1 MKYFLNYRTLTAI
14 AFFGLLALGVVCC
27 KRQSEQ
33 LKETI
38 LEGTATFYV
47 DESILPIVE
56 EELAVFQS
64 EYKAKINLVAKPESE
79 VVNALLSDKTA
90 VVILSRNLS
99 ETEKTALAK
108 KQINP
113 KITPFATDA
122 VAFITNKKVK
132 DTLLDLQEAVNLM
145 QGKSSKIKKLVFE
158 NPNSGTVNAMNRLA
172 KTDNRTKHEGVYS
185 MNSAVEVMKY
195 VTENT
200 DAVGVVG
207 LNVLLEPDSQCQD
220 LVGSVKVMAV
230 RNVKNPKSDMNYYKP
245 NQSNLALGLYP
256 LRRDLHMLNF
266 QGSAGLGMGFASF
279 IAGERGQ
286 RIILKSGL
294 LPVRIPSRNITIR
307 KEINTK

>member
-1 MKYFLNYRTLTAI
+1 MKYFINQRIVKVIVFCTIILVLVI
-14 AFFGLLALGVVCC
+14 CC
-27 KRQSEQ
+27 KKSDAP
-33 LKETI
+33 KETI

-47 DESILPIVE
+47 DESVFPIIE
-56 EELAVFQS
+56 DELAVFQT

-99 ETEKTALAK
+99 ETEKKSMAI

-113 KITPFATDA
+113 KVTHFATDA
-122 VAFITNKKVK
+122 VTFITNKKSK

-145 QGKSSKIKKLVFE
+145 QGKKSKIKSLVFE
-158 NPNSGTVNAMNRLA
+158 NPNSGTVSAMNALA
-172 KTDNRTKHEGVYS
+172 GLEAHTKHEGIYS
-185 MNSAVEVMKY
+185 MNSALEVMKY
-195 VTENT
+195 VSNNP
-200 DAVGVVG
+200 DAIGVIG
-207 LNVLLEPDSQCQD
+207 LNIILQPDPKWQG
-220 LVGSVKVMAV
+220 LVDSIKVMAV
-230 RNVKNPKSDMNYYKP
+230 RNVKNQKNDINYYKP

-256 LRRDLHMLNF
+256 LKRDLYMLNF
-266 QGSAGLGMGFASF
+266 QGYAGLGMGFASF

-286 RIILKSGL
+286 RIVLKSGL